1 MPETIPAY
9 SPSARQTQE
18 TTMTP
23 YIDWTF
29 LISLVLAL
37 GAGLT
42 GWSMWLRERRR
53 TLPSADADFAALRED
68 DARFHSEL
76 EEHLGSFEQR
86 IEFLERRLAQHNE
99 RPRLLERN
107 PVTPV

>member
-1 MPETIPAY
+1 
-9 SPSARQTQE
+9 
-18 TTMTP
+18 MTP

-76 EEHLGSFEQR
+76 EDHLGSFEQR
-86 IEFLERRLAQHNE
+86 IEFLERRLAQHDE
-99 RPRLLERN
+99 RPRLPEKN

>member
-1 MPETIPAY
+1 
-9 SPSARQTQE
+9 
-18 TTMTP
+18 MTP

-53 TLPSADADFAALRED
+53 TLPGADAALEALRED
-68 DARFHSEL
+68 DARFHAEL
-76 EEHLGSFEQR
+76 EEHLGAFEQR
-86 IEFLERRLAQHNE
+86 IDFLERRVIQHGE
-99 RPRLLERN
+99 RPRLPART
-107 PVTPV
+107 PTTPV